1 MSSLFF
7 PSFIYS
13 TSWEDF
19 DVDLE
24 HMKYNN
30 NDNVLTLTGGG
41 CNSIHIAM
49 QGANVVSVDMNPAQ
63 NHLLELKISCARSG
77 YQTLWSA
84 FGEGSYCD
92 ISFLNL
98 SPDAT
103 SFFAKKCYFAPDKTI
118 YYHGGMGIAIHAL
131 KKMQLTFSYLRHV
144 VHWTLVKYVML
155 FLQHLR
161 IINIA
166 LWYIQGVPNR
176 QLELIIKRDGR
187 SLQEYLSRTL
197 DVFDSYD
204 ISDNHYYYLCQHG
217 NYSKTTCP
225 LYLKEDSYQTLVQNL
240 DNITIAQGTFMR
252 SLYLGTY
259 TKVVLMDHMDWN
271 THTENEALCILLQ
284 SHITRNG
291 KILLRSSSLNP
302 PHITLLKSYGFN
314 MSCIN
319 SHANDHVCD
328 KVNMYAST
336 WIGVKN

>member
-1 MSSLFF
+1 MC
-7 PSFIYS
+7 IR
-13 TSWEDF
+13 D
-19 DVDLE
+19 
-24 HMKYNN
+24 
-30 NDNVLTLTGGG
+30 
-41 CNSIHIAM
+41 
-49 QGANVVSVDMNPAQ
+49 
-63 NHLLELKISCARSG
+63 R
-77 YQTLWSA
+77 
-84 FGEGSYCD
+84 
-92 ISFLNL
+92 
-98 SPDAT
+98 
-103 SFFAKKCYFAPDKTI
+103 
-118 YYHGGMGIAIHAL
+118 
-131 KKMQLTFSYLRHV
+131 
-144 VHWTLVKYVML
+144 
-155 FLQHLR
+155 
-161 IINIA
+161 
-166 LWYIQGVPNR
+166 WYIQGVPNR

-204 ISDNHYYYLCQHG
+204 ISDNHYYYLCQYG

-225 LYLKEDSYQTLVQNL
+225 LYLKEDNYQTLVQNL
-240 DNITIAQGTFMR
+240 DNITIAHGTFMR
-252 SLYLGTY
+252 SLYLGSY

-291 KILLRSSSLNP
+291 KILLRSASLNP